1 MTLKKDVEKN
11 VQDNTSAT
19 EDYME
24 QINQSMI
31 AAVEEEKKKK
41 RHQQVMDAV
50 LSAWLALMFANFED
64 DLYES
69 AQIGIDVADKQLK
82 AKGITKIID
91 NNITKDTYEQQI
103 QARLDSVQNDLITVA
118 QEIKSNS
125 SSIFNNINSVIDKKK
140 REELQKQL
148 LKYLKANGITHFY
161 DKAGRQWQIE
171 NYVKMRTMTESV
183 QAQRMSFFT
192 RATQYGVDLVRIKH
206 LGAGMHDPCRL
217 CVPFENKILSIN
229 GKTPGYM
236 TIEEAARHGLFHPN
250 CDHIPVDI
258 ELAPEDKGG
267 EGEIKLNEQNKK
279 RFDYNTKK
287 NFSMFEG
294 S

>member
-19 EDYME
+19 EDYMA

-31 AAVEEEKKKK
+31 AALEDEKKKK

-50 LSAWLALMFANFED
+50 LSAWLALMFAKFED
-64 DLYES
+64 DLYDS

-82 AKGITKIID
+82 SKGITKIID
-91 NNITKDTYEQQI
+91 NNITKETYEAQI
-103 QARLDSVQNDLITVA
+103 QSRLDNVQDDLLTVA

-125 SSIFNNINSVIDKKK
+125 SSIFNNVNSVIDKKK

-148 LKYLKANGITHFY
+148 LEYLKANGITHFY

-171 NYVKMRTMTESV
+171 TYVKMRTMTESV

-192 RATQYGVDLVRIKH
+192 RATQFGVDLVRIKH
-206 LGAGMHDPCRL
+206 LNIHPQCEL
-217 CVPFENKILSIN
+217 CQPFNGKILSIN

-236 TIEEAARHGLFHPN
+236 TIEEAAMYGLFHIN
-250 CDHIPVDI
+250 CDHIPE
-258 ELAPEDKGG
+258 ELELNPTDSGN
-267 EGEIKLNEQNKK
+267 EGEIKLNQTNQK
-279 RFDYNTKK
+279 RFDYNNKK

>member
-1 MTLKKDVEKN
+1 MTLKKDIEKKF
-11 VQDNTSAT
+11 QDNTSAT

-24 QINQSMI
+24 QINQSII

-50 LSAWLALMFANFED
+50 LSAWLALMFANFEE

-82 AKGITKIID
+82 AKGITTVAD
-91 NNITKDTYEQQI
+91 NNITKETYEQQI

-148 LKYLKANGITHFY
+148 LEYLKANGITHFY
-161 DKAGRQWQIE
+161 DKAGRQWQIDT
-171 NYVKMRTMTESV
+171 YVKMRSMTESV

-206 LGAGMHDPCRL
+206 LNIHPQCPL
-217 CVPFENKILSIN
+217 CIPFNGKILSIN

-236 TIEEAARHGLFHPN
+236 TIEEAAMNGLFHPN
-250 CDHIPVDI
+250 CDHIAEQL
-258 ELAPEDKGG
+258 ELAPTDKGG

>member
-1 MTLKKDVEKN
+1 MTLKKDIKKN

-24 QINQSMI
+24 QINQSII

-50 LSAWLALMFANFED
+50 LSAWLALMFANFEE
-64 DLYES
+64 DLYNS
-69 AQIGIDVADKQLK
+69 AQIGIDEADKQLK
-82 AKGITKIID
+82 AKGITTVADK
-91 NNITKDTYEQQI
+91 NITKETYEQQI
-103 QARLDSVQNDLITVA
+103 QARLDSIQNDLITVA
-118 QEIKSNS
+118 QEVKSNS

-148 LKYLKANGITHFY
+148 LEYLKANGITHFY
-161 DKAGRQWQIE
+161 DKAGRQWQIDT
-171 NYVKMRTMTESV
+171 YVKMRSMTESV

-206 LGAGMHDPCRL
+206 LNIHPQCPL
-217 CVPFENKILSIN
+217 CIPFNGKILSIN

-236 TIEEAARHGLFHPN
+236 TIEEAAMNGLFHPN
-250 CDHIPVDI
+250 CDHIAEQL
-258 ELAPEDKGG
+258 ELAPTDKGG
-267 EGEIKLNEQNKK
+267 EGEIKLNEQNEK

>member
-19 EDYME
+19 EDYMA

-31 AAVEEEKKKK
+31 AALEDEKKKK

-82 AKGITKIID
+82 SKGITKIID
-91 NNITKDTYEQQI
+91 NNITKDTYEAQI
-103 QARLDSVQNDLITVA
+103 QSRLDNVQDDLLTVA

-125 SSIFNNINSVIDKKK
+125 SSIFNNVNSVIDKKK

-148 LKYLKANGITHFY
+148 LEYLKANGITHFY
-161 DKAGRQWQIE
+161 DKAGREWQIE
-171 NYVKMRTMTESV
+171 TYVKMRTMTESV

-206 LGAGMHDPCRL
+206 LNIHPQCEL
-217 CVPFENKILSIN
+217 CQPFNGKILSIS

-236 TIEEAARHGLFHPN
+236 TIEEAAMYGLFHPN
-250 CDHIPVDI
+250 CDHIAEEL
-258 ELAPEDKGG
+258 ELAPEDKGS
-267 EGEIKLNEQNKK
+267 EGEINLNEKNKK
-279 RFDYNTKK
+279 RHTYNNKK